1 MDIISWDSYPSPGT
15 PYTRTSMNHALMRG
29 VGGGKPFMLME
40 QTPSVQNWQPY
51 NALKRP
57 GVMRLWSYQALAH
70 GSDTVMF
77 FQMRRSIGC
86 CEKFH
91 GAVIDH
97 CGHENTRVFREVAAL
112 GAELQKLGDA
122 FTNSLII
129 SEAAVLYDWD
139 NWWATTLTS
148 GPTIDINYPEE
159 VFRFYDALGRK
170 NISADI
176 IGFDS
181 PLDKYKILFAPV
193 MYMVKPGFAE
203 KLKTFVQN
211 GGIFVTT
218 YFSGIADEND
228 LVTQGYPGELR
239 SLCGLWVE
247 ETDALPLDQS
257 NKLVCKDGP
266 LAGTWKSDMLFDI
279 IHPEGAEPI
288 AFYTEE
294 FYAGTPAICRNNYG
308 KGQAWYFGSRVESSF
323 LYRFIDLVCKEYNIE
338 PVFPT
343 HEGIEATRRIKDGK
357 EIIFVLNH
365 NKEDTEIVIP
375 FACRDLLTDRDF
387 TAGERYVLAV
397 AGVMVLG
404 KL

>member
-1 MDIISWDSYPSPGT
+1 
-15 PYTRTSMNHALMRG
+15 
-29 VGGGKPFMLME
+29 
-40 QTPSVQNWQPY
+40 
-51 NALKRP
+51 
-57 GVMRLWSYQALAH
+57 
-70 GSDTVMF
+70 
-77 FQMRRSIGC
+77 
-86 CEKFH
+86 
-91 GAVIDH
+91 
-97 CGHENTRVFREVAAL
+97 
-112 GAELQKLGDA
+112 
-122 FTNSLII
+122 
-129 SEAAVLYDWD
+129 
-139 NWWATTLTS
+139 
-148 GPTIDINYPEE
+148 
-159 VFRFYDALGRK
+159 
-170 NISADI
+170 
-176 IGFDS
+176 
-181 PLDKYKILFAPV
+181 
-193 MYMVKPGFAE
+193 
-203 KLKTFVQN
+203 
-211 GGIFVTT
+211 
-218 YFSGIADEND
+218 
-228 LVTQGYPGELR
+228 
-239 SLCGLWVE
+239 
-247 ETDALPLDQS
+247 
-257 NKLVCKDGP
+257 
-266 LAGTWKSDMLFDI
+266 MLFDI